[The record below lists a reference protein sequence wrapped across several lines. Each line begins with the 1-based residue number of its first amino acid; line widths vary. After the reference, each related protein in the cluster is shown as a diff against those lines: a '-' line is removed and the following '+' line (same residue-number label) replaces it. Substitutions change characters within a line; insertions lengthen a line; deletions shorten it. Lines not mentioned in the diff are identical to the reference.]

1 MNLYKSTRVHDV
13 VPKQSSMYLQ
23 KIRNGSCILFED
35 LWCNITNKQVSV
47 TWAHLG
53 SPKLSHLFV
62 VVKVHHQIKSC
73 WRWAQFMPSEL
84 MAVPYWQ
91 STKTWSNS
99 RNTANPITFKI
110 KCSVQLKFR
119 YYKKGV
125 YALRIFQPKWKMRCL
140 VGMRCVFHANS
151 RFTWYFIKW

>member
-1 MNLYKSTRVHDV
+1 MHVHDV
-13 VPKQSSMYLQ
+13 VPKQSSMYLK
-23 KIRNGSCILFED
+23 KIRNGSCVLFED
-35 LWCNITNKQVSV
+35 LLFNITNKQVSV

-73 WRWAQFMPSEL
+73 WRWAQFLPNEL
-84 MAVPYWQ
+84 TPVPYWQ

-99 RNTANPITFKI
+99 RNTANPITLKI

-125 YALRIFQPKWKMRCL
+125 YTQSLKCDVWSACAAFSMLIPDLHGILSNGKQ
-140 VGMRCVFHANS
+140 GNS
-151 RFTWYFIKW
+151 